1 MATRFMT
8 LTHLV
13 KFMECSANVKQVSR
27 IEKHWFV
34 VDRVGWMR
42 RNANHW
48 QRHLTKTISNG
59 NRNLIKDN
67 DEVLT
72 KYSTAN

>member
-1 MATRFMT
+1 
-8 LTHLV
+8 
-13 KFMECSANVKQVSR
+13 
-27 IEKHWFV
+27 
-34 VDRVGWMR
+34 MR

-59 NRNLIKDN
+59 NKNLIKDD